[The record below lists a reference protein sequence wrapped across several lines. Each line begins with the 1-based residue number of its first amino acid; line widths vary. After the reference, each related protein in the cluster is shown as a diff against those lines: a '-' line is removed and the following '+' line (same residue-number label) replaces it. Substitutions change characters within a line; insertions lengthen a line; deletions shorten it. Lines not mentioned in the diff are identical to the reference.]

1 MEITDLLCNY
11 LSDPLGVDTAPR
23 LSWKL
28 QSSVRG
34 TAQTAYQVRA
44 ATSTALLKDETGDLW
59 DSGKVVSD
67 RSIHVT
73 YAGKPLTS
81 RQAVFWQVR
90 AWDQRHVAS
99 PWSPVARFEMGLLD
113 QAAWSGSWIGS
124 PQGRAEMD
132 RSVPAPHFRITLP
145 LDQKVV
151 EARIYLCGLG
161 FHELFLN
168 GTKAGD
174 AVLAPGFTRYDQR
187 ALYQTYDVTHLLGV
201 GENVIGVIL
210 GNGWYNGFTD
220 DVWDFRQAPWRD
232 QPKFRLQGY
241 IQLANGQEL
250 TLTSGPH
257 WKTAAGP
264 IVFDGLRNGETYD
277 ARRELAGWDQAGYDD
292 ADWTWAKIVRSPG
305 GILSSEQMPPI
316 RVVDTIAPISMR
328 QVSEASY
335 IFDLGQNISGW
346 VQVRGLNGPSATE
359 VTLRYAED
367 LADDGSLDT
376 SHIDCFI
383 KSGDFQTD
391 RYILKGTGHET
402 WEPRFVY
409 HGFRYVE
416 ISGLPDTPNIEM
428 VRGRIVHT
436 DLQSRGHFTCSDAL
450 LNQIQAAARWST
462 LTNYH
467 SIPTDCPHRE
477 KNGWTGDAALSA
489 EQVLMN
495 FNPMAA
501 YIKWM
506 QDFKDVQRVS
516 GQLPGIVPTGG
527 WGYNWGSGP
536 AWDVAL
542 FLIPWYLYQ
551 YAGDDLLLDSMYAPM
566 KAYLTFALSMSHQGL
581 FDFGLGDWCP
591 PTGGPDGHA
600 CPTVV
605 TDTAYVYVMATI
617 LSRAAEILGKVD
629 DARCY
634 HAKATEIRDAFR
646 TNFLD
651 LNTISVTG
659 NCQTSTACAIY
670 QGMLE
675 EGEKAAFLKTLLA
688 QLEATQHHL
697 DTGILGAKYV
707 MHVLAEAGRSDV
719 AYAIASQTSFPSW
732 GHWLSQGAT
741 TLWEQWDGEGS
752 HNHHMFSDISAWFYH
767 GLAGILPDVKQPG
780 FQHVVFKPQFVPGL
794 EYVEARHESL
804 YGPIGCH
811 WQRAG
816 SRLKVAVTVPANS
829 HGTLILPSGL
839 QDVRETKGG
848 LLGVDIQADAL
859 ETRLEFGS
867 GEYAFEMEI

>member
-34 TAQTAYQVRA
+34 TTQTAYQVRA
-44 ATSTALLKDETGDLW
+44 ATSKALLQRETGDLW
-59 DSGKVVSD
+59 DSGRVVSD
-67 RSIHVT
+67 RSIHVA

-81 RQAVFWQVR
+81 RQEVFWQVR
-90 AWDQRHVAS
+90 VWDQRHVAS
-99 PWSPVARFEMGLLD
+99 SWSPVARFEMGLLD
-113 QAAWSGSWIGS
+113 QEAWSGPWIGS
-124 PQGRAEMD
+124 PQGRSEIG

-151 EARIYLCGLG
+151 EARIYLSGLG
-161 FHELFLN
+161 FHELLLN

-187 ALYQTYDVTHLLGV
+187 VLYQTYDVTRLLGV

-210 GNGWYNGFTD
+210 GNGWYNGFTE

-241 IQLANGQEL
+241 IKLANGQEL
-250 TLTSGPH
+250 TLRSGPH
-257 WKTAAGP
+257 WKTAQGP
-264 IVFDGLRNGETYD
+264 IVFDSLRNGETYD
-277 ARRELAGWDQAGYDD
+277 ARCELAGWDQAGYDD
-292 ADWTWAKIVRSPG
+292 TDWTPAKIVRSPG
-305 GILSSEQMPPI
+305 GMLSSEQMPPI
-316 RVVDTIAPISMR
+316 RVVGTIAPISMR
-328 QVSEASY
+328 QVAEESY
-335 IFDLGQNISGW
+335 VFDFGQNISGW
-346 VQVRGLNGPSATE
+346 VQVRDLNGPSATE

-367 LADDGSLDT
+367 LADDGTLDT

-416 ISGLPDTPNIEM
+416 ISGLADTPNIDM

-436 DLQSRGHFTCSDAL
+436 DLQSRGYFACSDAL
-450 LNQIQAAARWST
+450 LNQIQSAARWST

-516 GQLPGIVPTGG
+516 GQLPGVVPTGG

-551 YAGDDLLLDSMYAPM
+551 YAGDDLLLDSMYDPM
-566 KAYLTFALSMSHQGL
+566 KAYLTFALSMSNQGL

-605 TDTAYVYVMATI
+605 TDTAYVYVMATM
-617 LSRAAEILGKVD
+617 LSRTAEILGKGD
-629 DARCY
+629 DARRY
-634 HAKATEIRDAFR
+634 HAKAAEIRDAFR

-651 LNTISVTG
+651 LNTMSVTG

-675 EGEKAAFLKTLLA
+675 EDEKPAFLNTLLA

-752 HNHHMFSDISAWFYH
+752 HNHHMFSDISAWFYQ

-816 SRLKVAVTVPANS
+816 SRLTVAVTVPPNS
-829 HGTLILPSGL
+829 HGTLILPSGI
-839 QDVRETKGG
+839 QDIRETKGD
-848 LLGVDIQADAL
+848 LSGVAIEADAMQ
-859 ETRLEFGS
+859 TRLAFGS
-867 GEYAFEMEI
+867 GEYAFEMAI